1 MDIKDNNT
9 NIWLKIIKIVM
20 CFEIVFWKK
29 EEKIS
34 VFNQGPY
41 FSDSSDYHT
50 KLNDYT
56 VYYFEFMFV

>member
-1 MDIKDNNT
+1 MSNNWTDDLWQTVTEMDIKDNNT

-34 VFNQGPY
+34 VFNQGP
-41 FSDSSDYHT
+41 
-50 KLNDYT
+50 
-56 VYYFEFMFV
+56 